1 MNLTKFLKG
10 SAILLLFSSFVIS
23 CHDNDVIEK
32 EEDNQDP
39 DTEESINLALGKT
52 VETRINS
59 ITGSGSNTEKANLMT
74 DGDLTTYWESA
85 DSYKHSILIDL
96 GSVQEVSKIVV
107 HWIDERGCNAY
118 SLNFGKEKDKIV
130 SVISRNDVE
139 EKAVST
145 FEGFKEEARYVELVL
160 RGRLGYT
167 GGYRISEIE
176 IYNEDNIEYTNTPE
190 EQKAL
195 DTITERLI
203 ASYLSD
209 IPDDKN
215 IESFSKSMQADGSWT
230 DIDYND
236 QISADGWKPNG
247 HLNRLKAMAL
257 NYKHPES
264 KFFNDATLLQQIEK
278 GLLCFKKKAPSC
290 SDNWWYNDIGAPQ
303 AYMIPLLL
311 LKGHISH
318 ENMLVAAAY
327 LKDKIES
334 YIGGVR
340 IYRGLLKSQCTKG
353 VLRII
358 IQQYNM
364 LLRRL
369 LPHCQLFQNKGKRG
383 LK

>member
-59 ITGSGSNTEKANLMT
+59 ITGSGSNSEKANLMT

-203 ASYLSD
+203 AGNRMAIL
-209 IPDDKN
+209 
-215 IESFSKSMQADGSWT
+215 T
-230 DIDYND
+230 D
-236 QISADGWKPNG
+236 
-247 HLNRLKAMAL
+247 
-257 NYKHPES
+257 
-264 KFFNDATLLQQIEK
+264 
-278 GLLCFKKKAPSC
+278 
-290 SDNWWYNDIGAPQ
+290 
-303 AYMIPLLL
+303 
-311 LKGHISH
+311 
-318 ENMLVAAAY
+318 
-327 LKDKIES
+327 
-334 YIGGVR
+334 
-340 IYRGLLKSQCTKG
+340 
-353 VLRII
+353 
-358 IQQYNM
+358 
-364 LLRRL
+364 
-369 LPHCQLFQNKGKRG
+369 
-383 LK
+383 